1 MNAAP
6 VSQAARRRYAGDIVN
21 GPVPVEILHTQ
32 GCGNWEAARD
42 AVYRV
47 AEKVGVVVS
56 VRDVVVDTQEA
67 AEALRFAGSPT
78 VRVRGLDV
86 QPEAEEG
93 TDYGLG

>member
-1 MNAAP
+1 MN
-6 VSQAARRRYAGDIVN
+6 GT
-21 GPVPVEILHTQ
+21 VPVEIIHTQ

-47 AEKVGVVVS
+47 AEEVGVVVAVS
-56 VRDVVVDTQEA
+56 GVVVDTQET

-78 VRVRGLDV
+78 VRVRGHDV
-86 QPEAEEG
+86 QPEAEQR

>member
-1 MNAAP
+1 M
-6 VSQAARRRYAGDIVN
+6 VN
-21 GPVPVEILHTQ
+21 GPVPVEIIHTQ

-47 AEKVGVVVS
+47 AEEVGVVVS
-56 VRDVVVDTQEA
+56 VSDVVVDSQET

-78 VRVRGLDV
+78 VRVRRRDV
-86 QPEAEEG
+86 QPEAEER

>member
-1 MNAAP
+1 M
-6 VSQAARRRYAGDIVN
+6 VN

-42 AVYRV
+42 AVYRM
-47 AEKVGVVVS
+47 AEEVGVVVS
-56 VRDVVVDTQEA
+56 VSDVVVDTQGT

-86 QPEAEEG
+86 QPEAEG
-93 TDYGLG
+93 ANDYGLG